1 LDRFVPLLILAGLLE
16 VAYLVGGL
24 TGVYRLVVPPEL
36 LWSAL
41 VFYAII
47 TVAMVGLIRS
57 TDKLDRQHRRLL
69 QQVSEMTAPEG
80 SA

>member
-1 LDRFVPLLILAGLLE
+1 
-16 VAYLVGGL
+16 
-24 TGVYRLVVPPEL
+24 